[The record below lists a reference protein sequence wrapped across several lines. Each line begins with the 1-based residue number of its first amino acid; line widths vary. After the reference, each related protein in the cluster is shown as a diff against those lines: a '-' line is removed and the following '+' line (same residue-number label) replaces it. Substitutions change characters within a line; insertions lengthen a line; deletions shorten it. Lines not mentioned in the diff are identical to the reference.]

1 MRTVCILIFLFFSTL
16 LQAIDVET
24 ILEAGNKIITPP
36 YLKGVFHIKLIS
48 RNQDIRE
55 IEATAYQKQF
65 GDNQENRIF
74 LFSFPPPVRGTGL
87 LIHSFF
93 DDTESRMWIYLPSIK
108 RIKRIALETSGG
120 GYFMGSDFTYSDLIN
135 RSSEDFNYTLEGE
148 DVLNSEQCYRITAQ
162 GKSKET
168 RQSVGYLYTVN
179 YYRKKDFMLMG
190 LDYYDLA
197 GELLKQY
204 RVLKVDELQ
213 GYKFPSRVIMENI
226 QNGHSSVIEFT
237 QLVVKDIPDRYFT
250 QYYLQNR

>member
-1 MRTVCILIFLFFSTL
+1 MKTILILLFLFFSTL

-24 ILEAGNKIITPP
+24 ILEAGDKIITPP

-55 IEATAYQKQF
+55 IEAVAYQKQF
-65 GDNQENRIF
+65 GDNQENRVF
-74 LFSFPPPVRGTGL
+74 LFSFPPSVRGTGL
-87 LIHSFF
+87 LVHSFF

-120 GYFMGSDFTYSDLIN
+120 GYFMGSDFTFSDLIN
-135 RSSEDFNYTLEGE
+135 RSSEDFNYSIEGE
-148 DVLNSEQCYRITAQ
+148 EVLNSDPCYLIKTQ

-168 RQSVGYLYTVN
+168 RQSVGYLYTMN
-179 YYRKKDFMLMG
+179 YYRKKDFMLIG

-204 RVLKVDELQ
+204 RVLKVEELS
-213 GYKFPSRVIMENI
+213 GYKFPSRVIMENV

-237 QLVVKDIPDRYFT
+237 QLVVEEIPNRYFT

>member
-1 MRTVCILIFLFFSTL
+1 MKTILILLFLFLSTI

-36 YLKGVFHIKLIS
+36 YLKGVFNIKLIS

-55 IEATAYQKQF
+55 IEATAYQKQI

-74 LFSFPPPVRGTGL
+74 LFSFPPSVRGTGL

-93 DDTESRMWIYLPSIK
+93 DNTDSRMWIYLPSIK

-120 GYFMGSDFTYSDLIN
+120 GYFMGSDFTFSDLIN
-135 RSSEDFNYTLEGE
+135 RSSEDFNYTLQNETVLNGE
-148 DVLNSEQCYRITAQ
+148 DCYSIKAQ
-162 GKSKET
+162 GKLKNT
-168 RQSVGYLYTVN
+168 RQSVGYLYTIN
-179 YYRKKDFMLMG
+179 YYRKKDYMLIG

-197 GELLKQY
+197 GELLKKY

-213 GYKFPSRVIMENI
+213 GYRFPSRVIMENI

-237 QLVVKDIPDRYFT
+237 QLVVEDIPNRYFT